1 MFGNLLSIDSLFDDF
16 RRLQREL
23 SSNVEP
29 WPGRPSIRA
38 VARGSFP
45 PINIG
50 SSAEAVQVYLFA
62 PGLDTEKLDLSIE
75 QNLLTVSGE
84 RNTPGP
90 EHGKAGN
97 YHLRERSGGKF
108 RRVLSLPE
116 DVDPDR
122 VEARYQ
128 NGVLHITLARRESA
142 RPRQIE
148 IKSV

>member
-1 MFGNLLSIDSLFDDF
+1 MFGNLLNFDNLFDDF

-23 SSNVEP
+23 DSNFGA

-45 PINIG
+45 PINVG
-50 SSAEAVQVYLFA
+50 STPEAVQVYLFA
-62 PGLDTEKLDLSIE
+62 PGLDTEKLDLSIQ

-84 RNTPGP
+84 RKVQET
-90 EHGKAGN
+90 ESGKAGN
-97 YHLRERSGGKF
+97 YHLRERFGGNF
-108 RRVLSLPE
+108 RRVLSLPD
-116 DVDPDR
+116 DVDPDH

-128 NGVLHITLARRESA
+128 DGVLHITIARRESA

-148 IKSV
+148 IKSA

>member
-1 MFGNLLSIDSLFDDF
+1 MFGNLLNFDNLFDEF

-23 SSNVEP
+23 DSTFES

-45 PINIG
+45 PINVG
-50 SSAEAVQVYLFA
+50 STPQAVQVYLFA
-62 PGLDTEKLDLSIE
+62 PGLDTEKLDLSIQ

-84 RNTPGP
+84 RKIQET
-90 EHGKAGN
+90 ESGKAGN
-97 YHLRERSGGKF
+97 YHLRERFSGSF
-108 RRVLSLPE
+108 RRVLSLPD
-116 DVDPDR
+116 DVDPDQ

-128 NGVLHITLARRESA
+128 DGVLHITVARREST

-148 IKSV
+148 IKSA